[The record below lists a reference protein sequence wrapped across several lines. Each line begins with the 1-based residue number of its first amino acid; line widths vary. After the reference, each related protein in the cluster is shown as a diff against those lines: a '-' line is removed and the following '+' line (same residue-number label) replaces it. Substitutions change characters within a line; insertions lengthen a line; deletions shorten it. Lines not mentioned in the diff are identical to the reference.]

1 MKFQSTIKTV
11 GGNEGTKCRYTTRL
25 DTYGCGCFHNCQYC
39 YARSLLEFRGLWRPN
54 NPSVADIESVKK
66 TIRKIPSWMV
76 VRLGGMTDCFQ
87 PIERG
92 YRITWRT
99 IEYLNKKEIHYL
111 IVTKSDMITEYMEI
125 MDKKLAHIQISVTS
139 TDDDVSRKME
149 EGAPLPKER
158 IRAIEELQ
166 RNGFDVA
173 IRLSPYIPE
182 FVDADI
188 INNIECDKLQV
199 EFLRINGQIRKT
211 FQDVDFSDYTYKE
224 GNYSHL
230 PLDKK
235 IELLKVFHGK
245 QLSVCEDVT
254 DHYNYWRDNVNY
266 NKDDCCNL
274 RL

>member
-66 TIRKIPSWMV
+66 TIRKTPSWML

-182 FVDADI
+182 FVDTDI

-235 IELLKVFHGK
+235 IELLKAFHGK

>member
-1 MKFQSTIKTV
+1 
-11 GGNEGTKCRYTTRL
+11 
-25 DTYGCGCFHNCQYC
+25 
-39 YARSLLEFRGLWRPN
+39 
-54 NPSVADIESVKK
+54 
-66 TIRKIPSWMV
+66 MV

-182 FVDADI
+182 FVDTDI

-235 IELLKVFHGK
+235 IELLKAFHGK

-254 DHYNYWRDNVNY
+254 DHYNYWRDNVNC

-274 RL
+274 RF